1 MDKNIIISRDSTD
14 TILLA
19 VNGNEKLKIPKDN
32 REINAKDIY
41 DCFSYEI
48 GDKFSV
54 DPLDA
59 TISDNDVIKTLE
71 ILLKQIAQSLNELT
85 DSMGGSNAISNDLES
100 ESVDLV

>member
-14 TILLA
+14 AILLI

-54 DPLDA
+54 DPLDEPL
-59 TISDNDVIKTLE
+59 SGNDVIKTLE
-71 ILLKQIAQSLNELT
+71 TLLKQITQSLNELT
-85 DSMGGSNAISNDLES
+85 DSMGDSNTISNHLES